1 MKTILLSTALLI
13 SAGSLAAPKLDMT
26 PGKWQHSVKM
36 QSASGEMERA
46 MAEMQKQLA
55 SMPPQQRQMMEAM
68 MKSQGMNLN
77 PDGVSL
83 EVCLTAE
90 DIARGQL
97 PQQDGCTQQL
107 TEQNGRYHI
116 SFQCSNPPSKG
127 EGDFQLLDSKTYQ
140 GNLQVE
146 TKVKGKTEVMTM
158 QQQGKWLGACS

>member
-1 MKTILLSTALLI
+1 MKNILLFTALL
-13 SAGSLAAPKLDMT
+13 SANAAAELKLDMA
-26 PGKWQHSVKM
+26 PGKWQHNVIM
-36 QSASGEMERA
+36 QSASGEIERA

-77 PDGVSL
+77 PDGVSM

-127 EGDFQLLDSKTYQ
+127 EGHFQLLDSKTYQ